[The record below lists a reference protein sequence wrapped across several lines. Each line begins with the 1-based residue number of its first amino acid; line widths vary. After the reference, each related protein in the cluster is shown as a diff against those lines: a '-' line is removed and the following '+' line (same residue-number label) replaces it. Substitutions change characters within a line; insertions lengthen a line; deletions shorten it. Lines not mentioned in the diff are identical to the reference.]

1 MIMTRREK
9 ILNSHRKAIRAAASR
24 HNARSIALI
33 GSVARGEDTD
43 KSDCDLVAEF
53 LPGASLFDHA
63 ALEIALEE
71 ILGDPVDVL
80 SAAAVR
86 ERSPRMAQEAIM
98 I

>member
-1 MIMTRREK
+1 MNRREQ
-9 ILNSHRKAIRAAASR
+9 ILVNHRDAIRAAASR
-24 HNARSIALI
+24 HKAHFIALI
-33 GSVARGEDTD
+33 GSVARGDDTAT
-43 KSDCDLVAEF
+43 SDCDFVAEF

-71 ILGDPVDVL
+71 ILGESVDVL

-86 ERSPRMAQEAIM
+86 DRFPGIPKEAIE